1 MKSRITINPV
11 VLPHSRKLDG
21 TYNVKIRLTYK
32 RASRILPTQLT
43 ALPTDVTKSKPVH
56 LKSNSTVM
64 LRAQEITKEMYA
76 IVAELDY
83 TTLDYMD
90 VGMIAEYVDK
100 ALSRADAPFRLD
112 FFAFAEEYMK
122 GMNPRTA
129 GTYQNALVAFRRFLH
144 QETLEINQITGIT
157 IKEFVDF
164 LRAEPKVYHPAKAP
178 YRNQRQVPK
187 RLKKAN
193 TIALYTKRL
202 KSIYKAAQDLYN
214 DEDAG
219 VINIPR
225 NPFKNTPPMKYAPQ
239 HPTVEVEV
247 IQRMISFN
255 EECPVEMRR
264 ALDYFIISFGLMG
277 INLADMSE
285 IQPPEDGILTYERR
299 KVRER
304 RLDRA
309 LIKVKVDDRLLPYI
323 ERNLDADGETWLN
336 VRSFAKTDPIP
347 SWKVNNYL
355 TAWAQRCDIERFTFT
370 AARHSFASIARNVC
384 KIDPKTVDECLDH
397 AGNMKLADVYIKK
410 DFGLLW
416 EANKTVLD
424 LFDWPGSGD

>member
-11 VLPHSRKLDG
+11 VLPHSRKADG

-76 IVAELDY
+76 IVSELDY

-264 ALDYFIISFGLMG
+264 ALDYFII
-277 INLADMSE
+277 
-285 IQPPEDGILTYERR
+285 
-299 KVRER
+299 
-304 RLDRA
+304 
-309 LIKVKVDDRLLPYI
+309 
-323 ERNLDADGETWLN
+323 
-336 VRSFAKTDPIP
+336 
-347 SWKVNNYL
+347 
-355 TAWAQRCDIERFTFT
+355 
-370 AARHSFASIARNVC
+370 
-384 KIDPKTVDECLDH
+384 
-397 AGNMKLADVYIKK
+397 
-410 DFGLLW
+410 
-416 EANKTVLD
+416 
-424 LFDWPGSGD
+424 